1 MVAIP
6 ATRIAAVA
14 PTAYLVTRLSDANVP
29 APVIGAPEPGM
40 MAKQTAKLKRL
51 HDAIENGVA
60 ESLRA
65 DAERP
70 DCGA

>member
-1 MVAIP
+1 
-6 ATRIAAVA
+6 
-14 PTAYLVTRLSDANVP
+14 VTRLSDANVP